1 MYFNNFYIKGVP
13 ESIELLLKAD
23 IKLWVLTGDKKET
36 AIEIGKSC
44 RLVEEYPFMDCID
57 LTSDSE
63 KPDNR
68 EMFKVKFE
76 KIYLNFDNT
85 QYKQGKKLFVIIDG
99 SNLAFVLSD
108 NNFSQQ
114 FFRLCLNANSVICCR
129 VSPKQKSLVVK
140 LVKDNGDWITLSIGD
155 GANDVPMIMEA
166 HIGVGI
172 AGKEG
177 SQVRYFIINLLG

>member
-1 MYFNNFYIKGVP
+1 
-13 ESIELLLKAD
+13 LKAD

-44 RLVEEYPFMDCID
+44 NLIEENDICID
-57 LTSDSE
+57 LTSNPDST
-63 KPDNR
+63 DTR
-68 EMFKVKFE
+68 EAFVLKFE
-76 KIYLNFDNT
+76 EILSNFKFKEKKNDNKV
-85 QYKQGKKLFVIIDG
+85 YMIIDG
-99 SNLAFVLSD
+99 SNLAYILSD
-108 NNFSQQ
+108 TKMSKR
-114 FFRLCLNANSVICCR
+114 FFKLGLNANSVICCR

-140 LVKDNGDWITLSIGD
+140 LAKENGNWITLSIGD

-177 SQVRYFIINLLG
+177 SQVIKFILI

>member
-1 MYFNNFYIKGVP
+1 ML
-13 ESIELLLKAD
+13 EAD

-44 RLVEEYPFMDCID
+44 KLIQESNLMDCID
-57 LTSDSE
+57 LTSDSDISDTRETFKIKIE
-63 KPDNR
+63 KT
-68 EMFKVKFE
+68 FLKYE
-76 KIYLNFDNT
+76 KKKILDKN
-85 QYKQGKKLFVIIDG
+85 KKLYMIIDG
-99 SNLAFVLSD
+99 LNLSYVLNDSNWSLK
-108 NNFSQQ
+108 
-114 FFRLCLNANSVICCR
+114 FFKLGLLVDSVICCR

-177 SQVRYFIINLLG
+177 SQVIL

>member
-1 MYFNNFYIKGVP
+1 M
-13 ESIELLLKAD
+13 KAD

-44 RLVEEYPFMDCID
+44 RLIEENNLMECID
-57 LTSDSE
+57 LTSGSE
-63 KPDNR
+63 VQDTR
-68 EMFKVKFE
+68 EIFKIKFE
-76 KIYLNFDNT
+76 RIFQKYENKENIRKDKKIYM
-85 QYKQGKKLFVIIDG
+85 IIDG
-99 SNLAFVLSD
+99 WNLSYVLTDYTIAQRFFVLG
-108 NNFSQQ
+108 
-114 FFRLCLNANSVICCR
+114 LNADSVICCR

-140 LVKDNGDWITLSIGD
+140 LAKDNGPWITLSIGD

-177 SQVRYFIINLLG
+177 SQVI

>member
-1 MYFNNFYIKGVP
+1 
-13 ESIELLLKAD
+13 LLKAD

-44 RLVEEYPFMDCID
+44 KLIKDRHIMDCID
-57 LTSDSE
+57 LASNSDE
-63 KPDNR
+63 PDTR
-68 EMFKVKFE
+68 ETFKIKFE
-76 KIYLNFDNT
+76 NIYLKYEKADNLN
-85 QYKQGKKLFVIIDG
+85 KDKKLYMIIDG
-99 SNLAFVLSD
+99 LNLAYILADS
-108 NNFSQQ
+108 NFSKK
-114 FFRLCLNANSVICCR
+114 FFKIGLLTDSVICCR

-140 LVKDNGDWITLSIGD
+140 LVKDNTDWITLSIGD

-177 SQVRYFIINLLG
+177 SQVNFQILNK

>member
-1 MYFNNFYIKGVP
+1 M
-13 ESIELLLKAD
+13 KAD

-44 RLVEEYPFMDCID
+44 KLIQDLNLMDCID
-57 LTSDSE
+57 LTSD
-63 KPDNR
+63 PDSSNTI
-68 EMFKVKFE
+68 ESFKLKFQ
-76 KIYLNFDNT
+76 NT
-85 QYKQGKKLFVIIDG
+85 FNHYENPSRNNENKELYMIIDG
-99 SNLAFVLSD
+99 SNLTYVLSD
-108 NNFSQQ
+108 ELLSKK
-114 FFRLCLNANSVICCR
+114 FFKLGLNAKSVICCR

-140 LVKDNGDWITLSIGD
+140 LAKESGDWITLSIGD

-177 SQVRYFIINLLG
+177 SQVNNNIKFIRLIDQQIMP